1 MSHEGRGQ
9 ATRRVWPLPAPWGS
23 QAPTHRTQKQT
34 NKQKNTKKK
43 KKKTQKRLSG
53 WHSAETPGMQEHL
66 RGQDDQKLVPLFL
79 MFYDLERKGKTFAT
93 FLNAENE

>member
-43 KKKTQKRLSG
+43 KKKNT
-53 WHSAETPGMQEHL
+53 ETPVRLAFSRDPGDAGASAWA
-66 RGQDDQKLVPLFL
+66 RRSKARSSVPYVL
-79 MFYDLERKGKTFAT
+79 
-93 FLNAENE
+93 